1 MKPSEIIIHQTQ
13 DTRWLSF
20 PPLQAYPFVLHGFLL
35 KHGELPPPGEPEAIE
50 RILASITSHRKK
62 LVTLSQMHGDRCAVV
77 KRQEPFQ
84 RSYQADAVFTD
95 RDDVFISVQ
104 VADCL
109 PIFLVNLAS
118 KVVGLVH
125 AGWRGTLMGIGQ
137 AALRKAQTELG
148 CRSQDFA
155 ALLGPCIRSCCYEV
169 SDEVAILFDK
179 ECVQESSQGRAKID
193 LICANVKQLTESGVK
208 EDKIFVGQE
217 CTCCRA
223 DLFFS
228 HRREPEAAG
237 RMIGFMGLK

>member
-1 MKPSEIIIHQTQ
+1 MKPSETIFNQTQ

-20 PPLQAYPFVLHGFLL
+20 PHLLAYPFVLHGFLL
-35 KHGELPPPGEPEAIE
+35 KYPGSTGTEEQGAIE
-50 RILASITSHRKK
+50 GILTGITSHRKK
-62 LVTLSQMHGDRCAVV
+62 LIRLSQMHKDGCVV
-77 KRQEPFQ
+77 VSRQEPLQ
-84 RSYQADAVFTD
+84 KSYQADAVFTD

-109 PIFLVNLAS
+109 PIFLVNPTS

-125 AGWRGTLMGIGQ
+125 AGWRGTLMGVTQ
-137 AALRKAQTELG
+137 AALRKAQTEMG
-148 CRSQDFA
+148 CRSEDFV

-179 ECVQESSQGRAKID
+179 NCIPRSRQGRARLD
-193 LICANVKQLTESGVK
+193 LICANVKQLTECGVK
-208 EDKIFVGQE
+208 QDIISVGQE

>member
-1 MKPSEIIIHQTQ
+1 MKPSEIIIHHTQ

-20 PPLQAYPFVLHGFLL
+20 PPLQACPFLLHGFLL
-35 KHGELPPPGEPEAIE
+35 RRGDSPPPGEPEALE
-50 RILASITSHRKK
+50 EILADITSHRKQ
-62 LVTLSQMHGDRCAVV
+62 LVALSQMHGDGCVIVSR
-77 KRQEPFQ
+77 KERHQSDY
-84 RSYQADAVFTD
+84 RADAVFTD

-109 PIFLVNLAS
+109 PIFLVDPARRI
-118 KVVGLVH
+118 VGLVH
-125 AGWRGTLMGIGQ
+125 AGGRGTLTGIAQ
-137 AALRKAQTELG
+137 AALRKAESELG
-148 CRSQDFA
+148 CRSEDFA

-179 ECVQESSQGRAKID
+179 ECIQRSSRGRAKLD
-193 LICANVKQLTESGVK
+193 LIRANVKQLMECGVK
-208 EDKIFVGQE
+208 QDMISVVQE

-237 RMIGFMGLK
+237 RMIGFMGLA